1 MQRFEP
7 KVEAGIIKALSKFL
21 KCSEPITEEE
31 AIKRDDLM
39 TITECQVM
47 MVIARTEKAKRVLS
61 RFTDKEFKGKIPELD
76 YIASEEV
83 KSKYN
88 IEYLNY
94 ALRVVKAIDKT
105 SSVNLFIKK
114 DYPITLEIED
124 FKFIIAPKIE
134 NE

>member
-7 KVEAGIIKALSKFL
+7 KIEADVIKALNKFL

-31 AIKRDDLM
+31 AILKDDLM
-39 TITECQVM
+39 TITPCNVM
-47 MVIARTEKAKRVLS
+47 MVEAMTEKAKRVLS
-61 RFTDKEFKGKIPELD
+61 RFTDKEFKGKIPELE
-76 YIASEEV
+76 YIANEEV
-83 KSKYN
+83 KSKYS